1 MLLKNFKDMT
11 VNSVENN
18 LININLQQYYDNC
31 NDITCKIKV
40 LKNYLEYQH
49 LQTKQLLNKAKEII
63 ETNIDIN
70 KEVFNAK

>member
-18 LININLQQYYDNC
+18 LININNLQQYYDNC
-31 NDITCKIKV
+31 NDIKCKIKV

-49 LQTKQLLNKAKEII
+49 LQTKQLLNKAKKII

-70 KEVFNAK
+70 KEIF